1 MSLKEI
7 YVIYLAR
14 KKKNGIAYSIAVKLI
29 AYPISC
35 EINKASNNNS
45 IQF

>member
-14 KKKNGIAYSIAVKLI
+14 KKNGIAYSIAVKLI